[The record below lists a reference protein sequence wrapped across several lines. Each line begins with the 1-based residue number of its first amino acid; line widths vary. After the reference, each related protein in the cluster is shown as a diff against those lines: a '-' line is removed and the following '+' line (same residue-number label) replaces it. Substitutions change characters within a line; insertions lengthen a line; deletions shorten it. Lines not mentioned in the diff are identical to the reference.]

1 MLYLLGMF
9 LINMLMLLIVKKLVS
24 LLEMGVGYLR
34 YWDIGLGKV
43 MEKEN
48 KLQIQGILIYI
59 MLYWNK
65 WAWKMIKILLN
76 SNNWIL
82 ILQKE
87 WNLKMTQENMLGILI
102 HNLYHQ
108 GTMNNIMKLL
118 AMIEH
123 KLLMEYQKLIMEVP
137 ALVNSNI
144 LINLSFPLSV

>member
-24 LLEMGVGYLR
+24 LLEMGAGYLR

>member
-24 LLEMGVGYLR
+24 LLEMEVGYLR

>member
-1 MLYLLGMF
+1 
-9 LINMLMLLIVKKLVS
+9 
-24 LLEMGVGYLR
+24 
-34 YWDIGLGKV
+34 
-43 MEKEN
+43 
-48 KLQIQGILIYI
+48 
-59 MLYWNK
+59 
-65 WAWKMIKILLN
+65 
-76 SNNWIL
+76 
-82 ILQKE
+82 
-87 WNLKMTQENMLGILI
+87 MTQENMLGILI